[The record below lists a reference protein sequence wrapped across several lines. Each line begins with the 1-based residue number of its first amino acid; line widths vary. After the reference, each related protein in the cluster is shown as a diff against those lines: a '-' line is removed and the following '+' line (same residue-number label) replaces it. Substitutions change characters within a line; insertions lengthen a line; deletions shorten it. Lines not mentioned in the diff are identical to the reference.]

1 MLDLGRWLS
10 GNYRVPA
17 APVSLDP
24 DEESGET
31 SFEPQEPT
39 RQHD

>member
-10 GNYRVPA
+10 GDYRVPGT
-17 APVSLDP
+17 PVSLDP

-31 SFEPQEPT
+31 SFEPQEPD